1 MWSIKRKLDSLKE
14 VERVGR
20 KYRRHDNLHRK
31 LMKTMEEVGE
41 LSEALMGVTSKT
53 NYKNKTWE
61 DVLEESVDVVLM
73 GLDIALTIPPR
84 ECSLDE
90 DNEALRRKKVED
102 MFRKKLK
109 IWEEKLDSQ
118 QTALGE

>member
-1 MWSIKRKLDSLKE
+1 MNLFKKKFNLIKEIQKTGDEFRSS
-14 VERVGR
+14 
-20 KYRRHDNLHRK
+20 DNLHRK
-31 LMKTMEEVGE
+31 MMKTMEEVGE

-109 IWEEKLDSQ
+109 AWEEKASSQ

>member
-1 MWSIKRKLDSLKE
+1 MWLIKKKFDSLKE

-20 KYRRHDNLHRK
+20 KYRNHGNLHRK
-31 LMKTMEEVGE
+31 MMKTMEEVGE

-73 GLDIALTIPPR
+73 GLDIALTIPPG
-84 ECSLDE
+84 ECSLAE
-90 DNEALRRKKVED
+90 DNEELRREKVED

-109 IWEEKLDSQ
+109 AWEEKASSQ